1 MKQVPLVP
9 LKPEE
14 YRYLVKQALEEDLG
28 SADITSEVLID
39 KKLSGKGV
47 IVSMESCVVAGL
59 DIACEV
65 FHQMDPQIATTV
77 FHSDGEYCEKD
88 DVIAEFVGS
97 ARALLAAERTALNFM
112 QRLSGIATL
121 TRRFVRAASGQIIV
135 LDTRKTTPL
144 FRVLEKY
151 AVRAGGGTNHRGG
164 LYNGILIKD
173 NHLVFLSSVGNAV
186 LKMKKANQGLS
197 LEVEVQN
204 LVDVKQAIEAGAE
217 IILLDNMTTSEIME
231 AIKICRG
238 RAKVEISGG
247 ITLKRMRELVGTGA
261 QYVSVG
267 SLTHSAPAVDL
278 SFEIEPI

>member
-1 MKQVPLVP
+1 MKHVPPVP

-28 SADITSEVLID
+28 SADVTSEALID
-39 KKLSGKGV
+39 KRLFGKGV

-65 FHQMDPQIATTV
+65 FHQVDPQIAATV
-77 FHSDGEYCEKD
+77 FHSDGEYCKKD
-88 DVIAEFVGS
+88 DVIVELIGS
-97 ARALLAAERTALNFM
+97 ARAMLTAERTALNFI

-121 TRRFVRAASGQIIV
+121 TRRFVRAASDQIIV

-151 AVRAGGGTNHRGG
+151 AVRVGGGTNHRDG
-164 LYNGILIKD
+164 LYDGILIKD
-173 NHLVFLSSVGNAV
+173 NHLVFFNSVANAV
-186 LKMKKANQGLS
+186 LKMKKASQGLS
-197 LEVEVQN
+197 TEVEVQN
-204 LVDVKQAIEAGAE
+204 LADVNQAIEAGAE
-217 IILLDNMTTSEIME
+217 IILLDNMTTLEIME
-231 AIKICRG
+231 AVRICRG

-247 ITLKRMRELVGTGA
+247 VTLERMRELVGTGA
-261 QYVSVG
+261 QYVSIG

>member
-1 MKQVPLVP
+1 MKHVPPVP

-28 SADITSEVLID
+28 SADVTSEALID
-39 KKLSGKGV
+39 KRLFGKGV

-65 FHQMDPQIATTV
+65 FHQVDPQIATTV
-77 FHSDGEYCEKD
+77 FHSDGEYCKKD
-88 DVIAEFVGS
+88 DVIVELIGS
-97 ARALLAAERTALNFM
+97 ARAMLTAERTALNFI

-121 TRRFVRAASGQIIV
+121 TRRFVRAASDQIIV

-151 AVRAGGGTNHRGG
+151 AVRVGGGTNHRDG
-164 LYNGILIKD
+164 LYDGILIKD
-173 NHLVFLSSVGNAV
+173 NHLVFFNSVANAV
-186 LKMKKANQGLS
+186 LKMKKASQGLS
-197 LEVEVQN
+197 TEVEVQN
-204 LVDVKQAIEAGAE
+204 LADVNQAIEAGAE
-217 IILLDNMTTSEIME
+217 IILLDNMTTLEIME
-231 AIKICRG
+231 AVRICRG

-247 ITLKRMRELVGTGA
+247 VTLERMRELVGTGA
-261 QYVSVG
+261 QYVSIG

>member
-1 MKQVPLVP
+1 MKHVPPVP

-14 YRYLVKQALEEDLG
+14 YRSLVKQALEEDLG
-28 SADITSEVLID
+28 SADVTSEALID
-39 KKLSGKGV
+39 KRLFGKGV

-65 FHQMDPQIATTV
+65 FHQVDPQIAATV
-77 FHSDGEYCEKD
+77 FHSDGEYCKKD
-88 DVIAEFVGS
+88 DVIVELIGS
-97 ARALLAAERTALNFM
+97 ARAMLTAERTALNFI

-121 TRRFVRAASGQIIV
+121 TRRFVRAASDQIIV

-151 AVRAGGGTNHRGG
+151 AVRVGGGTNHRDG
-164 LYNGILIKD
+164 LYDGILIKD
-173 NHLVFLSSVGNAV
+173 NHLVFFNSVANAV
-186 LKMKKANQGLS
+186 LKMKKASQGLS
-197 LEVEVQN
+197 TEVEVQN
-204 LVDVKQAIEAGAE
+204 LADVNQAIEAGAE
-217 IILLDNMTTSEIME
+217 IILLDNMTTLEIME
-231 AIKICRG
+231 AVRICRG

-247 ITLKRMRELVGTGA
+247 VTLERMRELVGTGA
-261 QYVSVG
+261 QYVSIG

>member
-1 MKQVPLVP
+1 MKHVPPVP

-28 SADITSEVLID
+28 SADVTSEALID
-39 KKLSGKGV
+39 KRLFGKGV

-65 FHQMDPQIATTV
+65 FHQVDPQIAATV
-77 FHSDGEYCEKD
+77 FHSDGEHCKKD
-88 DVIAEFVGS
+88 DVIVELIGS
-97 ARALLAAERTALNFM
+97 ARAMLTAERTALNFI

-121 TRRFVRAASGQIIV
+121 TRRFVRAASDQIIV

-151 AVRAGGGTNHRGG
+151 AVRVGGGTNHRDG
-164 LYNGILIKD
+164 LYDGILIKD
-173 NHLVFLSSVGNAV
+173 NHLVFFNSVANAV
-186 LKMKKANQGLS
+186 LKMKKASQGLS
-197 LEVEVQN
+197 TEVEVQN
-204 LVDVKQAIEAGAE
+204 LADVNQAIEAGAE
-217 IILLDNMTTSEIME
+217 IILLDNMTTLEIME
-231 AIKICRG
+231 AVRICRG

-247 ITLKRMRELVGTGA
+247 VTLERMRELVGTGA
-261 QYVSVG
+261 QYVSIG